1 MQKSIRIRAVINTGI
16 VIFIVTVLAL
26 PAWSSG
32 IKEIVYLSNDDFL
45 RQSFNGDI
53 PDVKAVWLKGTLKTD
68 VSKTLGHDYPALRIR
83 YWLKNHRSAWILE
96 EIGRDKPITAGFV
109 VQDQQLVSVKV
120 LVFRESR
127 GDEIRF
133 PSFTGQ
139 FDGAELDNSQQLDR
153 HIDGISGATLSV
165 NAVRKLAAVALQL
178 SVHVIKQQANK

>member
-1 MQKSIRIRAVINTGI
+1 MLLI
-16 VIFIVTVLAL
+16 TVMLAL
-26 PAWSSG
+26 PAWSAG
-32 IKEIVYLSNDDFL
+32 IKEAVYLSNHDFL
-45 RQSFNGDI
+45 GQAFNSDI
-53 PDVKAVWLKGTLKTD
+53 PEVKAVWLKGTLKTD
-68 VSKTLGHDYPALRIR
+68 VSKILGHDYPALRIR

-96 EIGRDKPITAGFV
+96 EIGRDKPISLGFV

-139 FDGAELDNSQQLDR
+139 FDGAELDNNQQLDR

-165 NAVRKLAAVALQL
+165 NAVCKLAAVALQL
-178 SVHVIKQQANK
+178 SDHVIKQRANK

>member
-1 MQKSIRIRAVINTGI
+1 MQKSIKNRQAISTDI
-16 VIFIVTVLAL
+16 VLFITAMLAL
-26 PAWSSG
+26 PAWSAG
-32 IKEIVYLSNDDFL
+32 IKEAVYLSNDGFL
-45 RQSFNGDI
+45 RQAFNSDI
-53 PDVKAVWLKGTLKTD
+53 PEVKTVWLKGSLKTN

-83 YWLKNHRSAWILE
+83 YWLKDHRSVWILE
-96 EIGRDKPITAGFV
+96 EIGRDKPITVGFV

-139 FDGAELDNSQQLDR
+139 FDGTKLDNNQQLDR

-165 NAVRKLAAVALQL
+165 NAVRKLAVVALQL
-178 SVHVIKQQANK
+178 SDHVIKQQANK